1 MSKASKNAY
10 LILENG
16 RVFKG
21 KQIGAEKE
29 VVTEIVFNTSMT
41 GYAEVLTDPSYA
53 GQGVVMTYPLI
64 GSVGVCYDD
73 LESGRAQVDAFIVHQ
88 LTECPSNFRCDV
100 TLGEYLENE
109 GVPGIEGV
117 DTRALTKTIRE
128 NGAMNGMITTD
139 ESFDLE
145 RTLIR

>member
-1 MSKASKNAY
+1 MPPARTEGGWIRRKVRQDPQNKVKIQPEGYKYMSKASKNAY

-16 RVFKG
+16 QVFKG

-73 LESGRAQVDAFIVHQ
+73 L
-88 LTECPSNFRCDV
+88 
-100 TLGEYLENE
+100 
-109 GVPGIEGV
+109 
-117 DTRALTKTIRE
+117 
-128 NGAMNGMITTD
+128 
-139 ESFDLE
+139 
-145 RTLIR
+145 